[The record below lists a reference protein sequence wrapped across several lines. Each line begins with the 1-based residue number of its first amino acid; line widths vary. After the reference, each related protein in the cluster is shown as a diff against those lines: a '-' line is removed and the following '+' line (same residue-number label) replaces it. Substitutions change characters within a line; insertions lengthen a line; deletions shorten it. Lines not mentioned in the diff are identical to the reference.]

1 LTILAITAADR
12 EAAKTLREALAE
24 VSDFW
29 HCPGDE
35 GILCQVL
42 AAHRIQAERRLFEQ
56 LAGSLVVSTSEPNLK
71 LSNSAP
77 ALSDHHRHLRL
88 RP

>member
-1 LTILAITAADR
+1 
-12 EAAKTLREALAE
+12 
-24 VSDFW
+24 
-29 HCPGDE
+29 
-35 GILCQVL
+35 
-42 AAHRIQAERRLFEQ
+42 
-56 LAGSLVVSTSEPNLK
+56 VVSTSEPNLK